1 MHGGGGSL
9 CLGSFFTGCL
19 CLGICVRGYVCK
31 YPTTVR
37 NWKDHWRAF
46 YLVVDGDEIRTQTA
60 HNTRVKKKSE
70 IKSHIKR
77 DRVSFAGNPLAVG
90 HKMCRGRRQLN
101 LPPLKA
107 VIFHFSKR
115 FQRFGSP
122 RPDVADKTRN
132 HPAPISEEG

>member
-1 MHGGGGSL
+1 MTVNDDDDE
-9 CLGSFFTGCL
+9 TGIKVANNGL
-19 CLGICVRGYVCK
+19 FG
-31 YPTTVR
+31 
-37 NWKDHWRAF
+37 
-46 YLVVDGDEIRTQTA
+46 
-60 HNTRVKKKSE
+60 KSE

-77 DRVSFAGNPLAVG
+77 ERVSSVGNPLAAG

-132 HPAPISEEG
+132 HPTSEEPRPVNDRTTLTRFTHKN